1 MIHSPKFV
9 ALLDACVLYPAPIRD
24 LLLNLADVDLY
35 SPKWTDRIHQE
46 WTRNLLL
53 NRPELTADQLQ
64 RTTQAMNN
72 AFPDAN
78 VVNYEALIDSLTL
91 PDPDDCHVLAAAIRC
106 QANVLITAN
115 LKDFP
120 SAVVSL
126 FDLEVQHPD
135 EFITN
140 LIDLDSR
147 RALMAFD
154 QQVSHL
160 KKPPMTP
167 RQVLENFKKVGLKV
181 TANRLNSLL

>member
-24 LLLNLADVDLY
+24 LLLNLADVGLY
-35 SPKWTDRIHQE
+35 TPKWTDRIQQE

-53 NRPELTADQLQ
+53 NRPVLTATQLEQ
-64 RTTQAMNN
+64 TTQAMNK

-78 VVNYEALIDSLTL
+78 VVRYEALIDSLTL

-106 QANVLITAN
+106 QADIIITAN

-120 SAVVSL
+120 VAVLSL

-135 EFITN
+135 EFAAN
-140 LIDLDSR
+140 LIDLDPRS
-147 RALMAFD
+147 ALAAFK
-154 QQVSHL
+154 QQVSCL
-160 KKPPMTP
+160 RKPPMTAE
-167 RQVLENFKKVGLKV
+167 QVLDNFKKVGLTI
-181 TANRLNSLL
+181 TADRLISLL

>member
-24 LLLNLADVDLY
+24 LLLNLADVELY
-35 SPKWTDRIHQE
+35 SPKWTDQIHQE

-53 NRPELTADQLQ
+53 NRPELTADQLK
-64 RTTQAMNN
+64 RTTQAMNK

-78 VVNYEALIDSLTL
+78 VVHYEALIDSLAL
-91 PDPDDCHVLAAAIRC
+91 PDPDDRHVLAASIRC
-106 QANVLITAN
+106 QADILVTAN

-120 SAVVSL
+120 SAMLSL

-135 EFITN
+135 EFIAN
-140 LIDLDSR
+140 LINLDSR
-147 RALMAFD
+147 RALIAFD
-154 QQVSHL
+154 QQVSYL

-167 RQVLENFKKVGLKV
+167 EQVLESFKNVGLKA
-181 TANRLNSLL
+181 TADRLASLL